1 MTKKRHLTDHYYILP
16 EQVTSSVGGKLR
28 TRLRS
33 SVTTQLCVIGLVEQ
47 VVQALQAGG
56 CMGLLFS
63 LKPLLESPSFQF
75 TKITQDEIAA

>member
-1 MTKKRHLTDHYYILP
+1 M
-16 EQVTSSVGGKLR
+16 
-28 TRLRS
+28 
-33 SVTTQLCVIGLVEQ
+33 TTQLCVIGLVEQ